1 MVITETEDTKKRW
14 QEYKE
19 EPYKNILVTQEMTM
33 TNLDIIL
40 NMLHMTKLD
49 NILKNQR
56 YYFANKHLFSQS
68 YGFSSSHVWTWELDY
83 KESWVPKNSY
93 FWIVVLEKTLE
104 SPLDCKEI
112 KPVHPKGNQSG
123 IFIGRTDAEAVT
135 PILWPSDVKNSLI
148 RKDSD
153 DGKDWRPEEKGTTE
167 DEMIRWYLWVN
178 GHEFE

>member
-68 YGFSSSHVWTWELDY
+68 YGFSSSHVWT
-83 KESWVPKNSY
+83 
-93 FWIVVLEKTLE
+93 
-104 SPLDCKEI
+104 
-112 KPVHPKGNQSG
+112 
-123 IFIGRTDAEAVT
+123 
-135 PILWPSDVKNSLI
+135 
-148 RKDSD
+148 
-153 DGKDWRPEEKGTTE
+153 
-167 DEMIRWYLWVN
+167 
-178 GHEFE
+178 